1 MASNRLSTKKDFQY
15 WMQAAQNNYGSL
27 FITVKTLSE
36 LDKDNRNQNRSPA
49 FLQTVKTVS
58 SSGLKQTSSD

>member
-36 LDKDNRNQNRSPA
+36 LKITGIKIEVQLSYK
-49 FLQTVKTVS
+49 L
-58 SSGLKQTSSD
+58 